1 MMINNLTYLE
11 RVLWRAFKGRPL
23 NFSLVARLGGTFSR
37 EGLQLAYD
45 LVRRRH
51 PTLGAR
57 VEVMPGGVA
66 YLAAHAE
73 IKLRI
78 MPRQRDDD
86 WIRIAQEELIV
97 PFDWEH
103 DPPLRMVWVR
113 GQEVSE
119 LVTIWNHGLADGLSA
134 AYVLRELLEQLGT
147 PNEEVVPMVT
157 SPGIEDLVPA
167 AILGRQSLRMR
178 ARLVATMIKILQGI
192 QSQPCIL
199 HGVSDQ
205 NDLIILPYL
214 FSENETRA
222 LLARCRTEQTT
233 LSGALC
239 AAFLLAWA
247 EHSPTELAT
256 WRSRLLATANK
267 GKPLRRRASCPVSL
281 RGVLEPPVGE
291 SFGQFLTILPVTVDC
306 SAERGFWEIARAA
319 KQELTRL
326 ATPERLLRGPLLL
339 RTLREMAASD
349 RLIGPKASRDGRV
362 NYDLTISNLGNLK
375 FPLRFG
381 DLRLEAIFGPA
392 TNALRGEQIL
402 GANALSG
409 CLAFAFSTH
418 EAVLNRVAA
427 LHILDDAIARLGQAV
442 GRGD

>member
-1 MMINNLTYLE
+1 MMIRNLTYLE
-11 RVLWRAFKGRPL
+11 RVLWRALQGRPL
-23 NFSLVARLGGTFSR
+23 NFSLVARLGGTFAR
-37 EGLQLAYD
+37 EGLQHAYD

-51 PTLGAR
+51 PTLGTR

-134 AYVLRELLEQLGT
+134 AYVLRELLEHLGL
-147 PNEEVVPMVT
+147 PNEEVVPMAT

-167 AILGRQSLRMR
+167 AILGRPSLRIR
-178 ARLVATMIKILQGI
+178 ARLVAALIRILQAI
-192 QSQPCIL
+192 QRQPCIVQ
-199 HGVSDQ
+199 GVSDQ
-205 NDLIILPYL
+205 NDLVILPRL
-214 FSENETRA
+214 FSETETRA

-233 LSGALC
+233 LLGALC

-247 EHSPTELAT
+247 EYSPPELAK
-256 WRSRLLATANK
+256 WRSRPLATANK
-267 GKPLRRRASCPVSL
+267 GKRLWRRASCPVSL

-291 SFGQFLTILPVTVDC
+291 AFGQFLTNLAVTVDC
-306 SAERGFWEIARAA
+306 SPEHGFWEIARAA
-319 KQELTRL
+319 RQELTRL

-349 RLIGPKASRDGRV
+349 RLIGPTASRDGRV
-362 NYDLTISNLGNLK
+362 NYDLSISNLGNLT
-375 FPLRFG
+375 FPTGFG
-381 DLRLEAIFGPA
+381 GLRLEAIFGPA

-402 GANALSG
+402 GANALTG
-409 CLAFAFSTH
+409 RLTLTLSTH
-418 EAVLNRVAA
+418 EAVLDRAVA
-427 LHILDDAIARLGQAV
+427 LRILDDAIARLGKAV
-442 GRGD
+442 GRLD